1 MKQSLLALAFLSVLP
16 IRAQSGLAFEVI
28 SVKTTPPGESRRVGL
43 QFQPGGRFVA
53 TNCPL
58 IMIIATAYNV
68 PFQSQRLTGV
78 PDWARSARF
87 DIEATAPKGALP
99 PNASAKGRADQL
111 RLMLQ
116 ALLADRFKLAIH
128 RETKESALY
137 AIVVGK
143 NGPKLE
149 KAAIEDKD
157 CPDGTVTNGVSCH
170 TFGGGQGRGLHGQA
184 VDMQD
189 LAGYVANWTDHPV
202 VDKTG
207 LQGLYRV
214 ETRPWIPLRPGPPPP
229 PGAKGEDGS
238 LLADLPSLF
247 GVFEAMGL
255 KLEPQKGPI
264 EYLTIERIDRPS
276 EN

>member
-1 MKQSLLALAFLSVLP
+1 MKKLLLLLATLSALH
-16 IRAQSGLAFEVI
+16 AQSGPAFEVV

-58 IMIIATAYNV
+58 LMIIATAYNV
-68 PFQSQRLTGV
+68 PFQSQRLTGG
-78 PDWARSARF
+78 PDWIRSARF

-116 ALLADRFKLAIH
+116 SLLADRFKLTIR
-128 RETKESALY
+128 RETKDSALY

-149 KAAIEDKD
+149 KAAVEEKD

-170 TFGGGQGRGLHGQA
+170 TFAGGQGRGLHGQA

-202 VDKTG
+202 VDKSG
-207 LQGLYRV
+207 LKGLYRV
-214 ETRPWIPLRPGPPPP
+214 ETRPWIPMRPGPPPA

-238 LLADLPSLF
+238 ELADLPSLF
-247 GVFEAMGL
+247 AVFEAIGL

-264 EYLTIERIDRPS
+264 EYISIERIERPS